1 MVARIVLACVG
12 IVLLPCIALAQE
24 AVSEVDKPATTKDL
38 EAFATRIEGKM
49 AQWQKDQD
57 ARIAWL
63 EQQVR
68 TLSDV
73 HEANRQVI
81 EQLAKRDKSGKPYL
95 RIDASHEETRH
106 ELRRAIEESAPQT
119 GRVIIRN
126 TMNTDQPVAINGTT
140 YDVLANS
147 EREVSVPYGDF
158 RVKVRNKPCQ
168 TRSFSFP
175 RSEAVVTVVPE
186 QATTT
191 TVHTVGS
198 APSYWTY
205 AW

>member
-1 MVARIVLACVG
+1 
-12 IVLLPCIALAQE
+12 
-24 AVSEVDKPATTKDL
+24 
-38 EAFATRIEGKM
+38 M